1 MVSKGLVNIVII
13 AVIIIAGIAYI
24 VDIRQ
29 NNTSFT
35 VPDTV
40 QNPFAD
46 NLILPPQANALSPD
60 FQAETLSIQNASQN
74 FIVVD
79 DNESAKNGSYDTVMG
94 FLSSV
99 DTGRYA
105 LPIPSPADYA
115 VILYDE
121 AEAMGIKCRIIGTSD
136 SYPILNDWGEVTWG
150 NIVLV
155 AFDTTDNG
163 TIYADPSSWNVTGQS
178 YYSGVVSLTGDE
190 NAASRLILTKKTQA
204 YVLKDFG
211 DQTIYF
217 YANRSAAPV
226 SYNALMSFI
235 GRDNSSQAPYILENG
250 SQRSYTCMDF
260 AAHLFNDANA
270 QGIKCGLVFIDYLNE
285 SHAVDAFPTTDE
297 GIVFIDPQ
305 GPCFNFIDN
314 SGKQIEAVPIAE
326 ITGQSNY
333 EYYLEHQ
340 TGGQIYKDY
349 SIKW

>member
-13 AVIIIAGIAYI
+13 AVVVLAGIAYI

-35 VPDTV
+35 IPDSA

-46 NLILPPQANALSPD
+46 NLILPPQVNALSPD
-60 FQAETLSIQNASQN
+60 FQAETLNIRNASQN

-79 DNESAKNGSYDTVMG
+79 DNESANNVSYDTVMD

-105 LPIPSPADYA
+105 LSSPSPADYA
-115 VILYDE
+115 VLLYDE
-121 AEAMGIKCRIIGTSD
+121 AEAMGVKCRMIGTSD
-136 SYPILNDWGEVTWG
+136 SSPVLNDWGEVTWS

-163 TIYADPSSWNVTGQS
+163 TIYADPSSWNVTGRS
-178 YYSGVVSLTGDE
+178 YYSGVVGLTGDE
-190 NAASRLILTKKTQA
+190 NAVSRLILTKKTQVH
-204 YVLKDFG
+204 VLKDFG

-217 YANRSAAPV
+217 YANRSVAPV
-226 SYNALMSFI
+226 SYDELMSFL
-235 GRDNSSQAPYILENG
+235 GGDNSSQAPYILQN
-250 SQRSYTCMDF
+250 SSLRSYTCMDF

-270 QGIKCGLVFIDYLNE
+270 QGIKCGLVYIDYLNE

-305 GPCFNFIDN
+305 GPCFNFIDDA
-314 SGKQIEAVPIAE
+314 GKKIEAVPIAE
-326 ITGQSNY
+326 ITSQSDY
-333 EYYLEHQ
+333 KYYQEHQ